1 MRRELKLLGDR
12 IRGFRKAKGLTQEKL
27 AELAD
32 LHPTFVSEIETGK
45 ANYSISTLLSISNA
59 LKVNPA
65 ELFLFKTGK
74 KEAYVEFEFRLA
86 KISKLLQRKNL
97 KSQEKVFSILE
108 ILLS

>member
-1 MRRELKLLGDR
+1 MKKELKLIGDR

-32 LHPTFVSEIETGK
+32 LHPTFLSEIETGK
-45 ANYSISTLLSISNA
+45 ANYSISALLSISNA

-74 KEAYVEFEFRLA
+74 KETAKEFEFKLA
-86 KISKLLQRKNL
+86 KTSKLLQEKDL
-97 KSQEKVFSILE
+97 KTQEKVFSILE

>member
-1 MRRELKLLGDR
+1 MRNELKLLGDR

-45 ANYSISTLLSISNA
+45 ANYSIATLISISKA

-74 KEAYVEFEFRLA
+74 KETSEEFEFKLA
-86 KISKLLQRKNL
+86 KTSKLLQEKDL
-97 KSQEKVFSILE
+97 KTQEKVFTILE